1 MSTLSYVLIRART
14 DYFMDWNRIYCL
26 FLKQLEQ
33 VSQYIIHATFKS
45 ISPEPL
51 SIAQVHQ

>member
-1 MSTLSYVLIRART
+1 MSTLSYVLIRATT

-33 VSQYIIHATFKS
+33 VSQYIIHPTFKS
-45 ISPEPL
+45 IALESL
-51 SIAQVHQ
+51 FIAQVHQ